1 MNHWKL
7 RLRKDYARV
16 LYRAHLAPAFWRPF
30 GSNLTILNYHQFV
43 SRTSSN
49 FLQVSHSS
57 LLRQLDTLQKISD
70 IVPLSNIFDGSLSFG
85 NNKSHRRPT
94 ISVTIDDGDRSVL
107 DVLSIFGEFSIPIT
121 IFLPMGLIINK
132 DSDDGCRSILLRYR
146 CLTPKSLLISELKV
160 NKEAAFEMILS
171 ASMKNIRELL
181 YRIENDSSHRYVW
194 PRKLLTVDDIK
205 ILSENPLVTIAS
217 HSMSHLPLSVLPKF
231 LLEWEIEKS
240 IDWIRQFGGD
250 TTLFAYPYGVPGTY
264 NQLTNSKLR
273 MSGVRFAFN
282 STSFPTS
289 LDTSSFV
296 FGRSFVSDSC
306 DGDYIGGL
314 GYGAFE
320 IWDRIR
326 YSNYFIRSRPPW
338 YLSL

>member
-1 MNHWKL
+1 MNNWKL

-16 LYRAHLAPAFWRPF
+16 LYRAHLVPAFWRHF

-43 SRTSSN
+43 SRPSSS

-57 LLRQLDTLQKISD
+57 LLRQLATLRKISD

-85 NNKSHRRPT
+85 NNKSHRRPA
-94 ISVTIDDGDRSVL
+94 ISVTIDDGDRSLL
-107 DVLSIFGEFSIPIT
+107 DVLSIFDAFKIPIT

-146 CLTPKSLLISELKV
+146 CLTPKSLLIPELNV
-160 NKEAAFEMILS
+160 NKEMAFSMILS
-171 ASMKNIRELL
+171 ASINNIRELL
-181 YRIENDSSHRYVW
+181 NKIEKDSSPRYIW
-194 PRKLLTVDDIK
+194 PSALLTVDDIK
-205 ILSENPLVTIAS
+205 ILSDHPLVTIAS
-217 HSMSHLPLSVLPKF
+217 HSMSHLPLSVLPEF
-231 LLEWEIEKS
+231 LLEWEIERS

-250 TTLFAYPYGVPGTY
+250 TSLFAYPYGVPGTY
-264 NQLTNSKLR
+264 NQLTNSILR
-273 MSGVRFAFN
+273 KSGVRFAFN

-289 LDTSSFV
+289 LYRSSFV

-306 DGDYIGGL
+306 DSDYIGGL

-320 IWDRIR
+320 IWDRMR
-326 YSNYFIRSRPPW
+326 YWNYFIRRPW
-338 YLSL
+338 GLNS